1 MYLYLSITKK
11 NDYFYKNILL
21 YRNFMTD
28 IINIALEST
37 VKVSLNKLKNDYDI
51 NDKNYNY
58 ILKQSLNLMPI
69 LFIQFKYDFVLI
81 SQNINKYQMLLIDE
95 LKIKK
100 I

>member
-1 MYLYLSITKK
+1 
-11 NDYFYKNILL
+11 
-21 YRNFMTD
+21 MTD

-37 VKVSLNKLKNDYDI
+37 AKVSLNKLKNDYDI

-58 ILKQSLNLMPI
+58 ILNQSLNLMPI
-69 LFIQFKYDFVLI
+69 LFIQFKYDFVVI

-100 I
+100 MTNFI